1 MATNKS
7 RKIGVFPGPIYFVAL
22 PFGNGV
28 QDHNFD
34 FKRFNRMNF
43 STLCTISVAFGP
55 ETSEITLLTITPF
68 AAILQKSAYNAI
80 FLGNPVPILT
90 YFTGMVG
97 VLVGMIIQIFAWRS
111 LKGRCYGNQLNL
123 GDVRK
128 RRMEWSLLFASA
140 FDNGLADCKSAFK
153 CFNGN
158 NPASSCPNL
167 VNSRP
172 VISEFTLL
180 KRAIFAAIRPQFD
193 DNLLRQVGVSK
204 RLEDRNFDFSRVMAM
219 ISVHLVEIWW
229 DSVRWPRRL
238 RHKMLYSRRRKFFW
252 VTSGTFSRGWGC

>member
-1 MATNKS
+1 MDVYSFAYTHEQNEFLY
-7 RKIGVFPGPIYFVAL
+7 IVYN
-22 PFGNGV
+22 FGNIWS
-28 QDHNFD
+28 
-34 FKRFNRMNF
+34 
-43 STLCTISVAFGP
+43 STPPP
-55 ETSEITLLTITPF
+55 EFTLLTITP
-68 AAILQKSAYNAI
+68 LQRYGKNRHITPYI
-80 FLGNPVPILT
+80 WKFTRPILT